1 MSFTFADFFCG
12 IGGFHQALSSL
23 GGKCVVAC
31 DWDKFAR
38 QTYEANYGIVPEGDI
53 TKLDAASLPD
63 FDVLCA
69 GFPCQPFSRA
79 GKEMGF
85 QDETQGNL
93 FFELVRIIEAKRP
106 AVLFL
111 ENVKGLLSHDKGDTW
126 RVIESTLK
134 DQGYSVHHKV
144 VNGANYVPQRR
155 ERVFIVCFRGRE
167 TADFAFPDPPIV
179 RDFEFDEILE
189 DSVDDKY
196 TVSDIAWAGMKAHRA
211 RHERRGFGFGYNLR
225 GETWTDTT
233 MTILAHY
240 SQGGREA
247 LIPQSGRNPRKLT
260 PEELR
265 RLFGFPSGFVIPV
278 SDTQA
283 YRQFGNS
290 VIVPAVKHTAKAM
303 LEAAKLI

>member
-12 IGGFHQALSSL
+12 IGGFHQALASL
-23 GGKCVVAC
+23 GGNCVVAS

-53 TKLDAASLPD
+53 TKLDAAGLPD

-93 FFELVRIIEAKRP
+93 FFELVRIIEAKQP
-106 AVLFL
+106 LVLFL

-155 ERVFIVCFRGRE
+155 ERVFIVCFRE
-167 TADFAFPDPPIV
+167 DADFTFPNPPTA
-179 RDFEFDEILE
+179 RGFKFDEVLE

-196 TVSDIAWAGMKAHRA
+196 TVSDVAWAGMKAHRA
-211 RHERRGFGFGYNLR
+211 RHQSRSCGFSYNLR
-225 GETWTDTT
+225 GETWTDVT

-240 SQGGREA
+240 AQGGREA
-247 LIPQSGRNPRKLT
+247 LIPQPGRNPRKLT

-265 RLFGFPSGFVIPV
+265 RLFGFPEGFVIPV

-290 VIVPAVKHTAKAM
+290 VVVPAVRHTAEAM
-303 LEAAKLI
+303 LKAAKLI